1 MFRSPMMGDSWSSR
15 SDPPPVAPMLTIF
28 NIVLPVFL
36 VVGAGYA
43 AAKFDL
49 IAAPTIDGLMKFAQT
64 YAIPCLLF
72 LSIYRLDLG
81 VVFDAELIASFY
93 IGAGVCF
100 FLGVIGARRIF
111 GRRPGESI
119 SIGFAAL
126 FSNSVLLGLAVTES
140 AYGLDALAPNYLL
153 IALHAPFCYFL
164 GITAMEL
171 ARADGRTKAETARIA
186 FIAMFKN
193 PITFACGLGFAFN
206 LSGLPVPQAV
216 GEAGDL
222 LARSGLP
229 LALFGLGGVISRYRI
244 TSALGEAGFVT
255 VVSTMIHPTITYA
268 LAVHVFAMSDDFTR
282 SAVIMSAM
290 APGVNA
296 YVFASMYDRA
306 VGAVATTVIIS
317 TLFCVATAS
326 FWLWMLGG
334 GAL

>member
-1 MFRSPMMGDSWSSR
+1 
-15 SDPPPVAPMLTIF
+15 MLTIF

-49 IAAPTIDGLMKFAQT
+49 IADASVDALMKFTQT

-72 LSIYRLDLG
+72 LSIYRLDLS
-81 VVFDAELIASFY
+81 VVFDMELLASFY
-93 IGAGVCF
+93 IGAAICF

-119 SIGFAAL
+119 SIGFASL
-126 FSNSVLLGLAVTES
+126 FSNSVLLGLAITES

-153 IALHAPFCYFL
+153 IAFHAPFCYFL

-171 ARADGRTKAETARIA
+171 ARADGRRKAETARIA
-186 FIAMFKN
+186 VIAMFKN
-193 PITFACGLGFAFN
+193 PITIACGAGFAFN
-206 LSGLPVPQAV
+206 LTDLPFPEAA

-229 LALFGLGGVISRYRI
+229 LALFGLGGVISRYKI
-244 TSALGEAGFVT
+244 SAAWGEAGYIT
-255 VVSTMIHPTITYA
+255 VVSTTIHPTITYL
-268 LAVHVFAMSDDFTR
+268 LATQVFDLSDAFTR

-317 TLFCVATAS
+317 TLVCVATAS

-334 GAL
+334 AAM

>member
-1 MFRSPMMGDSWSSR
+1 
-15 SDPPPVAPMLTIF
+15 MLTIL

-49 IAAPTIDGLMKFAQT
+49 IAAASIDALMKFAQN

-72 LSIYRLDLG
+72 LSIYRIDLG
-81 VVFDAELIASFY
+81 LVFDGELIASFY

-100 FLGVIGARRIF
+100 FLGVIGARKIF
-111 GRRPGESI
+111 GRRPGESV

-126 FSNSVLLGLAVTES
+126 FSNSVLLGLAVMES
-140 AYGLDALAPNYLL
+140 AYGLASLAPNYLL
-153 IALHAPFCYFL
+153 IAFHAPFCFFL

-186 FIAMFKN
+186 FVAMFKN
-193 PITFACGLGFAFN
+193 PITIASGLGLVLN
-206 LSGLPVPQAV
+206 LTGAPLPSAV

-222 LARSGLP
+222 LARAGLP

-244 TSALGEAGFVT
+244 TAALGEAGFVT
-255 VVSTMIHPTITYA
+255 LISTMIHPAITYA
-268 LAVHVFAMSDDFTR
+268 LAVHVFAMPDEFTR
-282 SAVIMSAM
+282 SAVIMAAM

-296 YVFASMYDRA
+296 YVFASMYERA

-317 TLFCVATAS
+317 TLACVATAS
-326 FWLWMLGG
+326 FWLWVLGG

>member
-1 MFRSPMMGDSWSSR
+1 
-15 SDPPPVAPMLTIF
+15 MLTIF

-43 AAKFDL
+43 AAKAGI
-49 IAAPTIDGLMKFAQT
+49 IADVTVDALMKFAQT

-72 LSIYRLDLG
+72 LSIYQLDLG

-100 FLGVIGARRIF
+100 FLGVIGARKIF
-111 GRRPGESI
+111 GRRPGESV

-153 IALHAPFCYFL
+153 IALHAPFCFFL
-164 GITAMEL
+164 GITAMEFS
-171 ARADGRTKAETARIA
+171 RADGRSRADTFRIA
-186 FIAMFKN
+186 LVAMFKN
-193 PITFACGLGFAFN
+193 PITMACGLGFAFN
-206 LSGLPVPQAV
+206 LIGAPVPSAV
-216 GEAGDL
+216 SDAGDL

-229 LALFGLGGVISRYRI
+229 LALFGLGGVISRYKI
-244 TSALGEAGFVT
+244 SAALGEAGFVT
-255 VVSTMIHPTITYA
+255 VVSTMIHPTITYV
-268 LAVHVFAMSDDFTR
+268 LAVHVFAMSDEFTR

-306 VGAVATTVIIS
+306 VGAVATTVILS
-317 TLFCVATAS
+317 TLVCLATAS

-334 GAL
+334 SSL

>member
-1 MFRSPMMGDSWSSR
+1 MSRWPMTGGSWSSR

-43 AAKFDL
+43 AAKAGV
-49 IAAPTIDGLMKFAQT
+49 IADATVDALMKFAQT

-81 VVFDAELIASFY
+81 VVFDAKLIASFY

-100 FLGVIGARRIF
+100 FLGVLGARKIF

-153 IALHAPFCYFL
+153 IALHAPFCFFI

-171 ARADGRTKAETARIA
+171 SRADGRSKAATAQIA
-186 FIAMFKN
+186 LVAMFKN
-193 PITFACGLGFAFN
+193 PITMACGLGFAFN
-206 LSGLPVPQAV
+206 LSGLPVPEAAAD
-216 GEAGDL
+216 AGDL

-229 LALFGLGGVISRYRI
+229 LALFGLGGVISRYRM
-244 TSALGEAGFVT
+244 SASLGEAGFVT
-255 VVSTMIHPTITYA
+255 IVSTMIHPTITYV
-268 LAVHVFAMSDDFTR
+268 LAVHVFAMSDEFTR

-317 TLFCVATAS
+317 TLICVATAS

-334 GAL
+334 SAL

>member
-1 MFRSPMMGDSWSSR
+1 
-15 SDPPPVAPMLTIF
+15 MLTIL

-43 AAKFDL
+43 AAKAGL
-49 IAAPTIDGLMKFAQT
+49 IAAASIDALMKFAQT

-72 LSIYRLDLG
+72 LSIYRIDLG
-81 VVFDAELIASFY
+81 LVFDGELIASFY

-100 FLGVIGARRIF
+100 FLGVIGARKIF

-126 FSNSVLLGLAVTES
+126 FSNSVLLGRAVTEI
-140 AYGLDALAPNYLL
+140 AYGLEALGPNYLL
-153 IALHAPFCYFL
+153 IALHAPFCFFL
-164 GITAMEL
+164 GITSMEL
-171 ARADGRTKAETARIA
+171 ARADGRSKAETARIA

-193 PITFACGLGFAFN
+193 PITIASGLGLALN
-206 LSGLPVPQAV
+206 LAGAPLPAAV

-222 LARSGLP
+222 LARAGLP
-229 LALFGLGGVISRYRI
+229 LALFGLGGVISRYKI
-244 TSALGEAGFVT
+244 SAALGEAGFVT
-255 VVSTMIHPTITYA
+255 VISTMIHPAITYG
-268 LAVHVFAMSDDFTR
+268 LAVYVFAMPDEFTR
-282 SAVIMSAM
+282 SAVIMAAM

-296 YVFASMYDRA
+296 YVFASMYERA

-317 TLFCVATAS
+317 TLACVATAS
-326 FWLWMLGG
+326 FWLWVLGG